1 MTKFV
6 LRRVL
11 LMIPILLGVTLLIF
25 ILRAVTP
32 GDPVDSL
39 LSQNAT
45 PEQRAELREE
55 LGLNDPLVIQFFRYV
70 KDVFTGD
77 LGLSYSTRQPSLVR
91 YSEDSLIH

>member
-55 LGLNDPLVIQFFRYV
+55 LGLNDPLVIQFFPLCKRRIYR
-70 KDVFTGD
+70 G
-77 LGLSYSTRQPSLVR
+77 SR
-91 YSEDSLIH
+91 LILFNTSARPW